1 MPTSFFRSLLR
12 SLPPATS
19 GRSRWRPRSAVIRWA
34 AIAAACLPQAER
46 PAAGSEIDFER
57 QIRPLLVER
66 CGDCHGPDTQESSLR
81 LDVRHR
87 ALRGGDFGPV
97 ILPGKSPESELVRR
111 VTSTDEKKMMPPDG
125 DRLAAA
131 EVDLLKAWIDA
142 GAGWPE
148 TQADRQAAASDRDP
162 RLDHWAWH
170 PFTRP
175 AVPAPQ
181 PPGPVRSGSG
191 GNTNEK
197 ADRNEID
204 RFIAAKLAEKHLAPA
219 PEADP
224 RTLIRRLSFDLL
236 GLPPTPAEVEAF
248 VADPAADAYE
258 KLVDRLLASPHYGER
273 WARHWLDVA
282 HYADTHGFERDKLRP
297 NAWRYR
303 DFCIRA
309 INADMPYDEFLRLQV
324 AGDVAAPDD
333 AEKVVATGFLA
344 AGPWDFVGQV
354 ETGSDALRRQ
364 ARADDLDD
372 MITQVMTSACGVTI
386 NCARCHD
393 HKIDPIPQREY
404 YALTA
409 VFGGVTRGERPT
421 SEAGARLHE
430 RQKEDLAAAIRQAR
444 MEVHSLAGRP
454 IDLADIVGG
463 GDGRGSGEKGAGID
477 PRTGKARGPEPVG
490 RLDGITVNRVSP
502 GPKPPVNAVFIPDGP
517 GDVPVSTTGLV
528 VKGIPDTSAEGW
540 DVIRNGP
547 VKEQFSTKLGDVDY
561 AADGHS
567 LLGLH
572 ANAGI
577 TFDLA
582 AIAGAATLHS
592 PRFRAVAGY
601 GGRTATSGADFHV
614 FVDGTLAAGGRIGRD
629 DGGVPLDVPLPAG
642 ARFLTLVAT
651 DAGNSISNDQVFFGD
666 PRIEGE
672 PGTEAEPGRK
682 PDPARRAEA
691 TARLARLEQELKS
704 LPPHEAFF
712 GPVVQPPPPV
722 KVQIRGNPETTG
734 DDVGPGT
741 ISALAGLP
749 SVFGD
754 ATLPDA
760 DRRRAIADWIT
771 SPQNPL
777 TSRVIVN
784 RLWHHHFGTGIVD
797 TPSDFGL
804 GGGTPSHRDLLDWL
818 AAELVDHG
826 WSLKH
831 LHRLIC
837 TSHTYRQRSC
847 VVPEAAA
854 ATAVDAD
861 NRLLWRQNPRR
872 LDAES
877 LRDATLAVSG
887 CLNDAMYGP
896 GYRDFDYEEAYAPVY
911 RYITADSPELWR
923 RSIYRFVVRSTPQ
936 AFMTTLDC
944 PNPANLAPARMET
957 TTALQSLALLNN
969 DFMLRQAGH
978 WARRLEREAGGDP
991 AAQVRRGFALALAR
1005 QPDDAEVAAAV
1016 KLVERA
1022 GLVQFCRMLLNANEF
1037 VYVD

>member
-1 MPTSFFRSLLR
+1 MPLR
-12 SLPPATS
+12 ASANHRRATIGGLPLPTHAPLFAGAAKARGILGPVVTAIIVAIVGAIAPAT
-19 GRSRWRPRSAVIRWA
+19 A
-34 AIAAACLPQAER
+34 AD
-46 PAAGSEIDFER
+46 IDFER
-57 QIRPLLVER
+57 QIRPLLVDR

-81 LDVRHR
+81 LDVKHR
-87 ALRGGDFGPV
+87 ALRGGDFGAV
-97 ILPGKSPESELVRR
+97 ILPGKSADSELVRR
-111 VTSTDEKKMMPPDG
+111 VTSDDPEKTMPPDG
-125 DRLAAA
+125 DRLPAA

-142 GAGWPE
+142 GAAWPE
-148 TQADRQAAASDRDP
+148 TDADREAAAADRDP

-170 PFTRP
+170 PFARP
-175 AVPAPQ
+175 PVPPAQASWP
-181 PPGPVRSGSG
+181 
-191 GNTNEK
+191 
-197 ADRNEID
+197 ARNDID
-204 RFIAAKLAEKHLAPA
+204 RFIVAGLAEKHLTPA
-219 PEADP
+219 PEADR

-236 GLPPTPAEVEAF
+236 GLPPSPAEVEAF

-273 WARHWLDVA
+273 WARHWLDIA

-297 NAWRYR
+297 DAWRYR

-309 INADMPYDEFLRLQV
+309 FNDDMPYDEFLRLQIV
-324 AGDVAAPDD
+324 GDVMAAED
-333 AEKVVATGFLA
+333 ADRVVAAGFLV

-354 ETGSDALRRQ
+354 EAKGDALRRQ

-372 MITQVMTSACGVTI
+372 MVTQVMTSACGVTI

-393 HKIDPIPQREY
+393 HKIDPILQREY

-421 SEAGARLHE
+421 TE
-430 RQKEDLAAAIRQAR
+430 AAAREHEKKKADLTAAIQQAKV
-444 MEVHSLAGRP
+444 EIHSLAGKP

-463 GDGRGSGEKGAGID
+463 GDGRGSGTKGAGID
-477 PRTGKARGPEPVG
+477 PRSGRAHGREPVG
-490 RLDGITVNRVSP
+490 RLDGIAVNKVSP
-502 GPKPPVNAVFIPDGP
+502 GPTPLVNAVFIPDGP

-528 VKGIPDTSAEGW
+528 VQGIPDTSAEGW

-547 VKEQFSTKLGDVDY
+547 VNAQFATTLGDVDY
-561 AADGHS
+561 AAAGHTM
-567 LLGLH
+567 LGMH

-582 AIAGAATLHS
+582 ALAAQAPLTA

-601 GGRTATSGADFHV
+601 GGRTAEAGADFHV
-614 FVDGTLAAGGRIGRD
+614 FVDGKLAAQGRIGRD
-629 DGGVPLDVPLPAG
+629 DGGVPLDVSLPAG
-642 ARFLTLVAT
+642 ARFLTIVAT
-651 DAGNSISNDQVFFGD
+651 DAGNSISHDQVFFGD
-666 PRIEGE
+666 ARIEGE
-672 PGTEAEPGRK
+672 
-682 PDPARRAEA
+682 RRENVDSAALAEA
-691 TARLARLEQELKS
+691 TERLAKLERELAS
-704 LPPHEAFF
+704 LAPPDRFF
-712 GPVVQPPPPV
+712 GPVVQAPPPV

-734 DDVGPGT
+734 DEVGPGT
-741 ISALAGLP
+741 ISAVAGLP
-749 SVFGD
+749 AVFGD

-777 TSRVIVN
+777 TPRVIVN

-818 AAELVDHG
+818 AAELLDHG

-847 VVPEAAA
+847 DVPDAAA